1 MNVSGPQPA
10 APGSGM
16 QMPGMLASLGRAEL
30 LMAAGAALVVIVDVL
45 FSVFGPY
52 GFSNVAWAAAVF
64 VLLLIFVNSRML
76 GFSATTTRSLLLM
89 LGLFAGI
96 ALVRD
101 ILLDLQFLNGAN
113 VATTYFIGLVGYY
126 AGAIL
131 MVFGAWTLWKGK
143 AA

>member
-1 MNVSGPQPA
+1 
-10 APGSGM
+10 M

-131 MVFGAWTLWKGK
+131 IVFGAWTLWKGK